1 MTDKMINV
9 ADTHLEESLPALRL
23 TGFLGFEADH
33 NSTRPPIEQMP
44 EEIAVSSM

>member
-23 TGFLGFEADH
+23 TGFLGFEADVL
-33 NSTRPPIEQMP
+33 NTAMP
-44 EEIAVSSM
+44 RKFKKGC